1 MALEE
6 AVRILLIED
15 NAEFANAMRVLLEQY
30 TPTRFDVTW
39 RESGE
44 RLLEDV
50 NERGFDIILM
60 DYFLPGQNGL
70 ELTRLLHEQGVD
82 IPVVFLTV
90 NKDFELAVRVLQL
103 GVADYVLKEEVA
115 SSNFPRMLLDT
126 VERHRMEQQ
135 LTALEVSTQRLE
147 AIRDLVLK
155 ITDQIQEPMNAL
167 VPVIDRLNAIHGT
180 DQLSMYVK
188 IIRDNH
194 QRILQKMQKLKDLN
208 TDKTVQYIKDIRMFD
223 IS

>member
-6 AVRILLIED
+6 AVRILLVED
-15 NAEFANAMRVLLEQY
+15 NAEFANAMRALLEQY

-39 RESGE
+39 RDSGE
-44 RLLEDV
+44 HLLEDV
-50 NERGFDIILM
+50 SDGAFDLILM

-70 ELTRLLHEQGVD
+70 ELTRLLHEHGVD

-90 NKDFELAVRVLQL
+90 NKDFELAVKVLQL

-126 VERHRMEQQ
+126 VERHQMGQQ

-147 AIRDLVLK
+147 AIRDLVVR
-155 ITDQIQEPMNAL
+155 ITEQIQEPMDAL
-167 VPVIDRLNAIHGT
+167 VPVIDRLNEIHGT
-180 DQLSMYVK
+180 DQLGMYVK

-194 QRILQKMQKLKDLN
+194 QRILQKMNKLKDLK
-208 TDKTVQYIKDIRMFD
+208 TDKTIQYIKDIRMFD

>member
-6 AVRILLIED
+6 AVRILLVED
-15 NAEFANAMRVLLEQY
+15 NAEFANAMRTLLEQY

-39 RESGE
+39 RDSGD
-44 RLLEDV
+44 RILDDV
-50 NERGFDIILM
+50 AEGAFDLILM
-60 DYFLPGQNGL
+60 DYFLPGRNGL
-70 ELTRLLHEQGVD
+70 ELTRLLHEHGVG

-90 NKDFELAVRVLQL
+90 NKDFELAVEVLQL

-115 SSNFPRMLLDT
+115 SSNCPRMLLDT
-126 VERHRMEQQ
+126 VERHRMEKK
-135 LTALEVSTQRLE
+135 LTALEISTQRLE
-147 AIRDLVLK
+147 AIRDLVLR
-155 ITDQIQEPMNAL
+155 ITEQVQEPMDEL
-167 VPVIDRLNAIHGT
+167 VPVIDQLMEIHGA

-194 QRILQKMQKLKDLN
+194 LRITQKMKKLKDLK
-208 TDKTVQYIKDIRMFD
+208 TDKTIQYIKDIRMFD